1 MKQQW
6 KMIVMTLFMMFLV
19 LPTTYAETA
28 LTDVPTDHWA
38 KAEIDYL
45 TGQEIINGYPDGT
58 FKPNNN
64 VTRLQAVQMI
74 IKSKDIPLTSL
85 KQPTLVDVNPLSY
98 GYQYIAK
105 AVELGIIHGKTN
117 RHGERYFDANGEL
130 TRAQMAKVL
139 SLAYDLEGGSDFT
152 FPDVP
157 ASHWAYPHVQNLI
170 GNKITSGYTDGR
182 YGPNDAMTRT
192 QFSVMMARILEDSF
206 KVDGPTKPE
215 PKPKPTPEPT
225 PEPEEK
231 PDTST
236 GGKTYPDGWTAPVLK
251 SSWSPDYSKN
261 YDTLENELGFTSY
274 GGSGFSIPEYPN
286 VIQVISH
293 GGQDVNINFYGWENT
308 DLFPSSYR
316 IPIVTKELFKLYF
329 GSDANRVFNYFE
341 TGDAPETFTANGF
354 NAKIVQGDGVTVL
367 QLTRQ

>member
-1 MKQQW
+1 MKQLL
-6 KMIVMTLFMMFLV
+6 KTTLFV
-19 LPTTYAETA
+19 LLLMVSIIPTTYAETA
-28 LTDVPTDHWA
+28 LTDVPADHWA

-45 TGQEIINGYPDGT
+45 TDQNIIGGYADGT

-98 GYQYIAK
+98 GYGYIAK

-117 RHGERYFDANGEL
+117 QHGERYFDANGEL

-170 GNKITSGYTDGR
+170 GNKITSGYADGR

-192 QFSVMMARILEDSF
+192 QFSVMMARILEDNF

-215 PKPKPTPEPT
+215 PKPEPT
-225 PEPEEK
+225 PEPEKE

-251 SSWSPDYSKN
+251 SSLSSNAQTN
-261 YDTLENELGFTSY
+261 YKTLVNELGFNSPGTSY
-274 GGSGFSIPEYPN
+274 SIPEYPH
-286 VIQVISH
+286 VIEVVNQ
-293 GGQDVNINFYGWENT
+293 GGQNVNINFYGWENT

-316 IPIVTKELFKLYF
+316 IPIITKELFKLYF
-329 GSDANRVFNYFE
+329 G
-341 TGDAPETFTANGF
+341 GDSSWVYQKFIDGTMAKSFKANGF
-354 NAKIVQGDGVTVL
+354 NVSLVQDDIGTSL
-367 QLTRQ
+367 WLRK